1 MEDIKAG
8 EYVRTKNGKITKF
21 IIKKNVQ
28 IIVGHGMI
36 DFKILGKFENGF
48 SISANNKEELYIEI
62 DKYITKHS
70 KNIIDLI
77 EIGDILEVYFP
88 IKKINRKIFVDEYFK
103 DSMILNG
110 LISENIIMKSILTH
124 EQFEANCYKVTIK

>member
-1 MEDIKAG
+1 MEDIKVG
-8 EYVRTKNGKITKF
+8 EKIRCNDGLIGELIRIERDDIDTSLKWYVFDDGKNERY
-21 IIKKNVQ
+21 V
-28 IIVGHGMI
+28 
-36 DFKILGKFENGF
+36 
-48 SISANNKEELYIEI
+48 NKP
-62 DKYITKHS
+62 YITKHS
-70 KNIIDLI
+70 FNLTDLI

>member
-1 MEDIKAG
+1 MEDIKVG